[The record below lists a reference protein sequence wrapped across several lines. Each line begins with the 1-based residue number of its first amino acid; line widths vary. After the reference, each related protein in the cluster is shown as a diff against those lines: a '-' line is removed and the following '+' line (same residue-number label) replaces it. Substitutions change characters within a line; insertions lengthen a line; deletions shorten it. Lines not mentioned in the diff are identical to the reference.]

1 MLGPTPYK
9 NLPPIT
15 SDTRAPTPTI
25 DGVAVPSDLK
35 ISSSE
40 LISLAEAPEVLVP
53 STYDEALRNDE
64 VLSNAELI
72 DENNIQVFPSNAT
85 KEEIAFG
92 TPIPTQTDV
101 GAFGGGVGTSTAP
114 GLAKVDTA
122 APLTTDEKTVLVQN
136 SVLVETAGVTGTGE
150 TYELGTKLPESTSTQ
165 KTIQSIL
172 ATKANLEPVD
182 TDIIE
187 VQEFVVPDAPS
198 IVDGGEF

>member
-15 SDTRAPTPTI
+15 SDTQAPTPTV

-40 LISLAEAPEVLVP
+40 LISLAEAPEVQVP

-64 VLSNAELI
+64 LLNNPELI
-72 DENNIQVFPSNAT
+72 DENTIQVFPSNAT

-92 TPIPTQTDV
+92 APIPTQTDV
-101 GAFGGGVGTSTAP
+101 DAFGGGVGTSTAP
-114 GLAKVDTA
+114 GLATVDTT

-136 SVLVETAGVTGTGE
+136 SVLVEGAGITATGD
-150 TYELGTKLPESTSTQ
+150 TYELVTKLPESVESQ

-172 ATKANLEPVD
+172 ATTANLEAID
-182 TDIIE
+182 TEIIE